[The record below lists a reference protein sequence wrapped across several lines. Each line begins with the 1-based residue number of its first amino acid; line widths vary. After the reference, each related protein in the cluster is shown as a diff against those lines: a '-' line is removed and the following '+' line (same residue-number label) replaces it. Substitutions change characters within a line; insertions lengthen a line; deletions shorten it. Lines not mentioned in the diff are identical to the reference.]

1 MTWLTNANVTDVNMI
16 WLPEDVPPMS
26 GHWVLTSGQ
35 WSPVGLAPCVSWP
48 PPVLIT
54 RDTRATMSHRR
65 GHLTRAPTT
74 DTGTHRGSRVIW
86 PHMYT
91 GGSHWEGCSSQTGP
105 DTLAR
110 AAPPSLGNW
119 ITSQDTRRW
128 CINEHK
134 KPASRDKVRVKG
146 LHSSEKW
153 KLLCLSCI
161 VGFKCHLLVHLLCLV
176 YLARENFMNELLCY
190 CREARP
196 PIFHLKSLRPFR
208 MSSSQ
213 KSSVIFMN

>member
-1 MTWLTNANVTDVNMI
+1 MI
-16 WLPEDVPPMS
+16 DQCKC
-26 GHWVLTSGQ
+26 HWCEHDLAAWRCSPHVSAWSLSADQWSVVTSGPGPMCQ
-35 WSPVGLAPCVSWP
+35 LAPACAHHQRHPGHYEPQAGSPHPGPHHWHG
-48 PPVLIT
+48 
-54 RDTRATMSHRR
+54 DT
-65 GHLTRAPTT
+65 P
-74 DTGTHRGSRVIW
+74 GSRVIW

-146 LHSSEKW
+146 LHSSKW